1 MLSSSDDTKE
11 RYNKFLVMTSV
22 SALFSQLKEIK
33 RKHKIPS
40 AIEFECSENLFTL
53 DTAQASLYILVE
65 ADWLT
70 RTITVNFNSRY

>member
-40 AIEFECSENLFTL
+40 MIEFEYSENLSML
-53 DTAQASLYILVE
+53 DTTQASLYILDE